1 MEYKLEQGLE
11 KQNSLGTVMNVLAK
25 PKLINLVLSP
35 LSPFLNLLVSMSGLY
50 WASFKVFTGKER
62 KEEELGHLSF
72 DTTLPH
78 HELFHNSPLYSSH

>member
-50 WASFKVFTGKER
+50 
-62 KEEELGHLSF
+62 
-72 DTTLPH
+72 
-78 HELFHNSPLYSSH
+78 